1 MVMGMLLDNIFVKKA
16 IKSMLTEQQFM
27 TIQNFM
33 TAVQNGKIDKT
44 RLKRVG
50 DKLSKMSP
58 EEINNV
64 IELIDENVK

>member
-27 TIQNFM
+27 AIQNFM

-50 DKLSKMSP
+50 DKVSKMSP
-58 EEINNV
+58 EEIDNV